1 MINFFK
7 KKHEKDI
14 NLTDKFDWFQ
24 NLNKEKIKLAEGN
37 IQERLLDVK
46 AIHKFLKTQ
55 EGKLLLKSI
64 FNQMIEIGFPENSSK
79 IELDLLTEI
88 FLPQTLDDIFYNP
101 SNGLKNSFD
110 NGSFNQTVII
120 NNSYGYITAPRGL
133 VLIVGSSN
141 TILPVITSMILSY
154 ISGNVTVCQLSKI
167 NCNIISNFINSLPS
181 DCSKFFHFTQL
192 DHKDVNENKTLK
204 KMLKE
209 IPWNV
214 VNVWGGEE
222 ANNFYYLNTANNNNR
237 PNILNMEPLTGIV
250 LIQNSYL
257 KNNLNKATSDLASAI
272 TEMGQQL
279 CSSPTEGYII
289 NDNNKEIEANFF
301 NGLVKN
307 IEGNYSEFN
316 DYEINYFKLDRMVT
330 YAQDNNSQ
338 VFISKKLGNKVS
350 IIKSRD
356 FSVFKK
362 INPNINLSI
371 HERRNFLELIELE
384 SFNKLYN
391 LISDINKNDSHK
403 EIKKIQTIL
412 VFGDKNFL
420 KETFELAKKIGA
432 YRIVDADYIFK
443 RHPFEALDGKHLVNE
458 FTYQISLIGSL
469 PFSKDR

>member
-7 KKHEKDI
+7 KKYETDI
-14 NLTDKFDWFQ
+14 SLLDKFDWLQ

-37 IQERLLDVK
+37 IQDRLHDLK
-46 AIHKFLKTQ
+46 SIHKFLKTQ

-64 FNQMIEIGFPENSSK
+64 FDQMIEIGFPENSSR
-79 IELDLLTEI
+79 IELDLLSEI
-88 FLPQTLDDIFYNP
+88 FLPQTLDNIFYNP

-110 NGSFNQTVII
+110 NGLFNQTVKI

-181 DCSKFFHFTQL
+181 ECSKFFHLTQL
-192 DHKDVNENKTLK
+192 DHKNENENKILK

-209 IPWNV
+209 IPWDV
-214 VNVWGGEE
+214 INVWGGEE
-222 ANNFYYLNTANNNNR
+222 ANNFYYTNTASNRNR

-257 KNNLNKATSDLASAI
+257 KDNLKKTTNDLASSI

-289 NDNNKEIEANFF
+289 NDNNKEIETSFF
-301 NGLVKN
+301 NDLVQN
-307 IEGNYSEFN
+307 IESNQSEFN
-316 DYEINYFKLDRMVT
+316 DHEINYFKLDRMVT
-330 YAQDNNSQ
+330 YAQDNSSQ
-338 VFISKKLGNKVS
+338 VFTSKKFGNKAV
-350 IIKSRD
+350 IIKSKD
-356 FSVFKK
+356 SSVFKK
-362 INPNINLSI
+362 INSNINLSI
-371 HERRNFLELIELE
+371 HERRNFLELIEIE
-384 SFNKLYN
+384 TFNKLYN
-391 LISDINKNDSHK
+391 LINDINKNDSHK

-432 YRIVDADYIFK
+432 YRIVDSDYIFK

-469 PFSKDR
+469 PFSNDR